1 MVELLLD
8 DVRVV
13 KLTTG
18 EVVVGFQSSMRED
31 LEENPELDN
40 YIVLQHPYLVE
51 CGVINKSE
59 TQPSFAINCY
69 RYMPFIQDDAIL
81 IQKHNII
88 AIGIPDDSLIHCY
101 GSLIEMAFGMV
112 EDVEEN

>member
-13 KLTTG
+13 KLASG
-18 EVVVGFQSSMRED
+18 EVIVGFQGTMG
-31 LEENPELDN
+31 EELDDNPELDN
-40 YIVLQHPYLVE
+40 YIILQHPYVVD
-51 CGVINKSE
+51 CGVIDKGNS
-59 TQPSFAINCY
+59 QPSFAINCY
-69 RYMPFIQDDAIL
+69 RYMPYIQDEALL

-88 AIGIPDDSLIHCY
+88 AIGTPDDSLIHCY

-112 EDVEEN
+112 EDEEEN